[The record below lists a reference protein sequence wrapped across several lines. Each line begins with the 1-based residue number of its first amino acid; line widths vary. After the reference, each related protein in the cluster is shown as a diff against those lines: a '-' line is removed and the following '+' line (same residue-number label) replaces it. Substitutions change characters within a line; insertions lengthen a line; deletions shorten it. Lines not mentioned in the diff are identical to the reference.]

1 MRLADVE
8 RAATKLLHDQG
19 VSSPPV
25 DVHAI
30 ASALDISLRYERMAS
45 DISGLLVY
53 RNQSARVAINQYH
66 HRNRQ
71 RFTLAHEIG
80 HVVLHAED
88 EDRVFVD
95 KRFFRNELSSRGEL
109 REEIE
114 ANAFAAS
121 LLMPKYMIG
130 EHIVATEGITDI
142 EVFRLST
149 KFEVSE
155 QAMTLRLVRL
165 GYIKPD

>member
-1 MRLADVE
+1 MRLDDIE
-8 RAATKLLHDQG
+8 REATRLLRDQG

-30 ASALDISLRYERMAS
+30 ANALGISVHHERMDS
-45 DISGLLVY
+45 DISGLVVIQ
-53 RNQSARVAINQYH
+53 NKSARVAVNQCH
-66 HRNRQ
+66 HHNRQ

-80 HVVLHAED
+80 HVTLHAED
-88 EDRVFVD
+88 EDRVFVE
-95 KRFFRNELSSRGEL
+95 KRFFRNQQSSRGEL

-121 LLMPKYMIG
+121 LLMPRHMID
-130 EHIVATEGITDI
+130 ERINAAEGITDI
-142 EVFRLST
+142 ELYRLAT
-149 KFEVSE
+149 RFEVSE

-165 GYIKPD
+165 GHIQPD

>member
-1 MRLADVE
+1 M
-8 RAATKLLHDQG
+8 AA
-19 VSSPPV
+19 
-25 DVHAI
+25 
-30 ASALDISLRYERMAS
+30 ALDISVQHERMDA
-45 DISGLLVY
+45 DISGLVVIH
-53 RNQSARVAINQYH
+53 NGSARVAINQNH

-80 HVVLHAED
+80 HVILHAND

-114 ANAFAAS
+114 ANSFAAS
-121 LLMPKYMIG
+121 LLMPKSMIK
-130 EHIVATEGITDI
+130 ENICATEGITDL
-142 EVFRLST
+142 ELFRLAI

-165 GYIKPD
+165 GYIQPD